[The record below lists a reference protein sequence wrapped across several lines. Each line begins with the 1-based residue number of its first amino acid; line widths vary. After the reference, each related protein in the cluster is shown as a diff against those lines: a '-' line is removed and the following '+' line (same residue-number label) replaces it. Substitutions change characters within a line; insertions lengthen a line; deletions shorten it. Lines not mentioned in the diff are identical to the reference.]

1 MGSSIIFL
9 SSCGAVINYVFLGCR
24 VFQKFVVDDSVFL
37 FFFFLGFLENNL
49 LI

>member
-9 SSCGAVINYVFLGCR
+9 SSCGAVINYVFLGCG

-37 FFFFLGFLENNL
+37 FFFFFLGFLK
-49 LI
+49 IIC